1 MVSLDL
7 LDELAVAAAGLAL
20 VSFSSM
26 MLTARSFAS
35 RNGYE
40 IDADREFAALGA
52 ANIAAA
58 VSQGF
63 AVSGADSRT
72 AMADSA
78 GGRTQVT
85 GLVAAGAIAL
95 VLLFLTDP
103 LRYVPIAALG
113 AVLMMA
119 SLSLLDLRTLRE
131 LYRLNRMEFALSV
144 LATLGV
150 IWVGAIQAILVAVVL
165 ALLRFVQ
172 LTFRPSVETLGEVPG
187 HPGFH
192 SVARHPD
199 ATTEPGLLL
208 FRFNAPLV
216 FFNAPY
222 FRQQALAAIDRAGPG
237 LKWFVVDA
245 LPITQVDLTGYYE
258 LRSLVEAVEARGVEF
273 VVGGRVTESSEWR
286 ASARIEGGPIA
297 SLRFATLEE
306 AVWAYR
312 RRFPAAPAAEGP
324 ASGDA

>member
-1 MVSLDL
+1 
-7 LDELAVAAAGLAL
+7 
-20 VSFSSM
+20 M

-52 ANIAAA
+52 ANVAAA
-58 VSQGF
+58 LSQGF

-85 GLVAAGAIAL
+85 GLVAAAAIAV
-95 VLLFLTDP
+95 VLLFFTHP

-113 AVLMMA
+113 AVLVMA
-119 SLSLLDLRTLRE
+119 SVSLLDLRTLRD
-131 LYRLNRMEFALSV
+131 LYRLNRVEFALSV

-150 IWVGAIQAILVAVVL
+150 VWVGAIQAILVAVVL

-172 LTFRPSVETLGEVPG
+172 LTFRPSVETLGAVPG
-187 HPGFH
+187 LPGFH
-192 SVARHPD
+192 SMLRYPD
-199 ATTEPGLLL
+199 ARPEPGLLL

-216 FFNAPY
+216 FFNAPF
-222 FRQQALAAIDRAGPG
+222 FRQQALAASAAAGPG
-237 LKWFVVDA
+237 LRWFVLDA
-245 LPITQVDLTGYYE
+245 LPITQVDLTGYFE
-258 LRSLVEAVEARGVEF
+258 FRSLVEALEARGVQ
-273 VVGGRVTESSEWR
+273 VVVAGRVTESGEWR
-286 ASARIEGGPIA
+286 AGGGIESGPVA

-306 AVWAYR
+306 AVAAYR
-312 RRFPAAPAAEGP
+312 RSVAAGRVAGGRLTCRDRDLSPG
-324 ASGDA
+324 